1 MNKIINVMRALAKIS
16 GEAEDRVLRLFY
28 VQAVCSCL
36 LTVGTMA
43 LQQLETAQ
51 NAALRVMVSAQ
62 LWTKCVCLRAE
73 TRLCTVSHESRTA
86 RH

>member
-1 MNKIINVMRALAKIS
+1 MNKIINVMRALAKSS
-16 GEAEDRVLRLFY
+16 GKAGDRVLRLFY
-28 VQAVCSCL
+28 VQAVRFYL

-62 LWTKCVCLRAE
+62 L
-73 TRLCTVSHESRTA
+73 
-86 RH
+86 